1 MKKTFY
7 LLLFFFFFISLLS
20 GRGTYIEKNNLMT
33 NEKPVLIEKIVQL
46 EADKKGLE
54 KQLSKATNLLQWK
67 NRRISWIKSNR
78 GFGRGV
84 VFVVIFA
91 GIGFVLFIISKIILK
106 LL

>member
-33 NEKPVLIEKIVQL
+33 NEKPVLVKKIVRL
-46 EADKKGLE
+46 EAEKKDLH
-54 KQLSKATNLLQWK
+54 KQLSKVTNRLQWK
-67 NRRISWIKSNR
+67 ERRISWLKTNR
-78 GFGRGV
+78 GFARGV

-91 GIGFVLFIISKIILK
+91 GIGFVLYIISKVVLKIL
-106 LL
+106 